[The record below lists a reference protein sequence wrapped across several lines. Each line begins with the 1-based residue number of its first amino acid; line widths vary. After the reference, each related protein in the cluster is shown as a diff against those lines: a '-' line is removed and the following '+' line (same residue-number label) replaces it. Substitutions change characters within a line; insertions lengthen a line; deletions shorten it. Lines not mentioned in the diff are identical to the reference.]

1 MESTYGS
8 FSQYFFDIFLMF
20 IGLGWTISI
29 LLAYSSIDLNTAPD
43 VVKYCWSILLNLGA
57 SFTTLCFTISLCR
70 YYSPSDCTLFD
81 RGSYLILIFMLMSL
95 VVIITSSIL
104 LIKYNEGDITYDSES
119 SSNKKLVEIFLGLGV
134 AILVISLVT
143 NYIGKLKKNVR
154 KLVEYIN
161 KQSSDTDITL
171 LTPRNR
177 IRRNAISR
185 STPRNRIRKN
195 SISPSRLRNR
205 RGGVTADTMYKDT
218 LDDWNTSS

>member
-1 MESTYGS
+1 
-8 FSQYFFDIFLMF
+8 
-20 IGLGWTISI
+20 
-29 LLAYSSIDLNTAPD
+29 
-43 VVKYCWSILLNLGA
+43 
-57 SFTTLCFTISLCR
+57 
-70 YYSPSDCTLFD
+70 
-81 RGSYLILIFMLMSL
+81 MSL

>member
-1 MESTYGS
+1 
-8 FSQYFFDIFLMF
+8 
-20 IGLGWTISI
+20 
-29 LLAYSSIDLNTAPD
+29 
-43 VVKYCWSILLNLGA
+43 
-57 SFTTLCFTISLCR
+57 
-70 YYSPSDCTLFD
+70 
-81 RGSYLILIFMLMSL
+81 MSL

-119 SSNKKLVEIFLGLGV
+119 SNNKKLVEIFLGL
-134 AILVISLVT
+134 AIAVLVISLVT

-154 KLVEYIN
+154 KLVEYIG
-161 KQSSDTDITL
+161 KQSSDTDITP

-195 SISPSRLRNR
+195 AISPSRLRNR

-218 LDDWNTSS
+218 LDDWNTS